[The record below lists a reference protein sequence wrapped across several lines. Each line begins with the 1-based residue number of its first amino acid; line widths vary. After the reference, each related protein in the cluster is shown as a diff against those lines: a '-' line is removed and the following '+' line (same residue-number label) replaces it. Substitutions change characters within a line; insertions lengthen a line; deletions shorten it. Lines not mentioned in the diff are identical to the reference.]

1 MAIYMI
7 GYDLQPKPGETY
19 NKLIEAIKKVGTT
32 HWHWLEST
40 WLVATTKTAAE
51 IRDELWN
58 YMRGDNDRLLVVQYA
73 PPYSA
78 WVGISGDFASWL
90 TANM

>member
-7 GYDLQPKPGETY
+7 GYDLHPKQGETY
-19 NKLIEAIKKVGTT
+19 EKLIEAIENVGTAR
-32 HWHWLEST
+32 WHCLEST

-58 YMRGDNDRLLVVQYA
+58 HMRGDDRLLVVQYA
-73 PPYSA
+73 PPYTA
-78 WVGISGDFASWL
+78 WIGFSGDCAGWL
-90 TANM
+90 TTNM

>member
-7 GYDLQPKPGETY
+7 GYDLHAKQGKTY
-19 NKLIEAIKKVGTT
+19 KELIEAIKKVGTT

-40 WLVATTKTAAE
+40 WLVVTTKTAAE

-58 YMRGDNDRLLVVQYA
+58 HMRSDDDRLLVVQYA
-73 PPYSA
+73 PPYAA
-78 WVGISGDFASWL
+78 WVGISGDCASWL
-90 TANM
+90 TTNM